1 MELMLG
7 VKAKARAVNRRLSS
21 IAGLNLEL
29 AKLEAKQKATA
40 LGIAGG
46 LAFVAVVLVLYA
58 IGFGFAAA
66 AAGLMEAL
74 PVWASLL
81 IVAVLIVLTAAILA
95 LLARHFARKAAPPRP
110 QQSIEEA
117 QRTIEMLDSHV

>member
-1 MELMLG
+1 MTAPR
-7 VKAKARAVNRRLSS
+7 VKAKTRAVNRRMRS
-21 IAGLNLEL
+21 IASLNLEL